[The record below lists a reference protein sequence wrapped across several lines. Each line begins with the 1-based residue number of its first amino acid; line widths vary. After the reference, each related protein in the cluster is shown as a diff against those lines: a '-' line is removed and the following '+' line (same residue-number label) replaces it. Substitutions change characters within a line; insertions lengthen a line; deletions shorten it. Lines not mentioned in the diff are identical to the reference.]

1 MYLEDVF
8 ANNYRCILF
17 KTDFEELG
25 KAYDKSK
32 KVIEKENQI
41 PRFFLRCLV
50 ELEDFVSEVGLHFIY
65 QHHLLEISV
74 NKNTVL
80 DQTERQCIYCVQHLL
95 TRKYNI
101 HY

>member
-1 MYLEDVF
+1 MYLEEIF
-8 ANNYRCILF
+8 LNSYNCILF
-17 KTDFEELG
+17 LSKTDFEELG

-65 QHHLLEISV
+65 RHHLLK
-74 NKNTVL
+74 NKY
-80 DQTERQCIYCVQHLL
+80 E
-95 TRKYNI
+95 
-101 HY
+101 

>member
-1 MYLEDVF
+1 MYLEEIF
-8 ANNYRCILF
+8 LNSYNCILL

-65 QHHLLEISV
+65 QHNLLEISV

-80 DQTERQCIYCVQHLL
+80 DQTERQCLYCVQHLL
-95 TRKYNI
+95 TQKDIIQY
-101 HY
+101 

>member
-1 MYLEDVF
+1 MYLEEIF
-8 ANNYRCILF
+8 LNSYNCILF
-17 KTDFEELG
+17 LSKTDFEELG

-80 DQTERQCIYCVQHLL
+80 DQMKSSVYIVYSIY
-95 TRKYNI
+95 
-101 HY
+101 